1 MEPSH
6 RQLRRRRVD
15 DRASAAVSDAPTP
28 LMRPTGTHIQ
38 RFEHAPLSGADL
50 GYFFSFFLIK
60 KEKVSPP
67 TVESHAPPDPA
78 RPPATLPRRT
88 VRKTGI
94 PSALV
99 PFRTQ
104 NAHGAENGVFHR
116 SVVMQDLRNSI
127 FASGPK
133 ASIHSSPK
141 DKGIHGLGR
150 CRLCL
155 LRKLRRP
162 ASAFAE
168 NVLFLRSDGK
178 RA

>member
-1 MEPSH
+1 
-6 RQLRRRRVD
+6 
-15 DRASAAVSDAPTP
+15 
-28 LMRPTGTHIQ
+28 MRPTGTHIQ

-50 GYFFSFFLIK
+50 GYFSFFLNK

-67 TVESHAPPDPA
+67 TVESHAPPDPPDPQ
-78 RPPATLPRRT
+78 RPYRVERCAKQVFRAHLYRSG
-88 VRKTGI
+88 RKTRMALKMAFFIAALSCKISGI
-94 PSALV
+94 PFFV
-99 PFRTQ
+99 
-104 NAHGAENGVFHR
+104 
-116 SVVMQDLRNSI
+116 
-127 FASGPK
+127 SGPK
-133 ASIHSSPK
+133 ASIHSSLK

>member
-127 FASGPK
+127 FCIWPK
-133 ASIHSSPK
+133 GQHPQFS
-141 DKGIHGLGR
+141 KGQRHPRSRTMSFMLITEITTSR
-150 CRLCL
+150 FRIR
-155 LRKLRRP
+155 RKCALFTVRR
-162 ASAFAE
+162 
-168 NVLFLRSDGK
+168 
-178 RA
+178 